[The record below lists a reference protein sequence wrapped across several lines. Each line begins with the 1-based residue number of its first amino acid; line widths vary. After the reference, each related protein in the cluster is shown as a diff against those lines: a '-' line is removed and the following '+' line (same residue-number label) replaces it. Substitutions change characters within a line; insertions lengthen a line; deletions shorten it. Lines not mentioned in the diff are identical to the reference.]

1 MKQPFLILITA
12 LCINTANAQI
22 KFEVLETIEELSF
35 WAKNVIPIAS
45 DSNCSSF
52 LIRVQEEVKPHYH
65 SYHTEHIYVVKGSAI
80 LKLGDSTMTVKPGD
94 LIVIPPKVVH
104 SVKVNSF
111 EPFEVLSIQSPGFKG
126 EDRIW
131 VE

>member
-1 MKQPFLILITA
+1 MKPILIAFLIFTSL
-12 LCINTANAQI
+12 LKVNAQTKI
-22 KFEVLETIEELSF
+22 EVLEAIEELDF

-65 SYHTEHIYVVKGSAI
+65 AYHTEHIYVINGSANI
-80 LKLGDSTMTVKPGD
+80 MLGDSLLKVKKGD
-94 LIVIPPKVVH
+94 LIVVPPKTVH

-111 EPFEVLSIQSPGFKG
+111 EPFEVISMQAPEYKG
-126 EDRIW
+126 EDRIE